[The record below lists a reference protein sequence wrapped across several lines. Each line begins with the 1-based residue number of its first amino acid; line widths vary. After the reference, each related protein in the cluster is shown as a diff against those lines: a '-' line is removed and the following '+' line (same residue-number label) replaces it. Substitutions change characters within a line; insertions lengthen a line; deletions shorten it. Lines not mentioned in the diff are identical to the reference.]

1 MLQLGWCA
9 HNVCVFFVFCF
20 FNQESKS
27 SGDIL
32 LDSTN
37 GSIEDWDGVLWVPAR
52 VLWHQNCPE
61 SQLLWSPL
69 VGSKCYRWEA
79 LFRSNLYGPDTPPR
93 PGFLTLSAV
102 AGQRSYIFH
111 WAPSFPPTAS
121 TSYRVK
127 LLCEQLRLH
136 TLHLHSSSWQV
147 VTQQLSIFPLP
158 LRRRF
163 HISAGSLQ
171 PANAPVCLGI
181 LPLKLAILGEIKS
194 WRIEQRSFSNSGFSD
209 NTGDSFGCQLR
220 CIVTCASGL
229 LYCKG
234 KQKKKEEVILD
245 GPV

>member
-1 MLQLGWCA
+1 MNFSHYGAFKLLIRQVKEASVRCETLKLHWFWLFVSEGFDWTLKEIGSQAKDATTGVMWEQC
-9 HNVCVFFVFCF
+9 VCVCGVIF

-32 LDSTN
+32 FDQT
-37 GSIEDWDGVLWVPAR
+37 EDWDGVLWVPVR
-52 VLWHQNCPE
+52 VLRRQKATKK
-61 SQLLWSPL
+61 SVALWSPRL
-69 VGSKCYRWEA
+69 GSERYRWEA
-79 LFRSNLYGPDTPPR
+79 LFRSNLYGP
-93 PGFLTLSAV
+93 GFLTLSAA

-163 HISAGSLQ
+163 HISRRLS
-171 PANAPVCLGI
+171 PAC
-181 LPLKLAILGEIKS
+181 
-194 WRIEQRSFSNSGFSD
+194 QRSRLSRYSPYETCHTRRN
-209 NTGDSFGCQLR
+209 Q
-220 CIVTCASGL
+220 IVTYRTAL
-229 LYCKG
+229 VLK
-234 KQKKKEEVILD
+234 
-245 GPV
+245 